1 MPGGAVPSVPG
12 VGILRPVQGDDHD
25 GFGASGDEDEWGDDG
40 PMRGWV
46 PPDDRLWLH
55 PSERAAA
62 GTLPRTLPDAARP
75 GQRAPWVVGG
85 LAVCVVLAL
94 ALTGMVV
101 AAGDNGRPVSTGVRF
116 TGVPTTEADLS
127 RLTTPHRM
135 VTLASSVLDSTVALM
150 VTTDHGTR
158 VGTGVVAEAGGI
170 VVALQP
176 TVAGARSV
184 TAIETDGSRQPA
196 TEVGSDPTT
205 GIVVLRIADDLPAA
219 AFTTSDPTTGSLA
232 VAMSEEARATGG
244 TPTARLYA
252 GTVLYAGIAVDTG
265 HAVGLCG
272 TAIAAPLA
280 PDDFGSPL
288 VEPSGVVAGVLDS
301 VSGSGGSRTAVFLP
315 AELVRDVTA
324 QIVSH
329 GSVDHGNLGAG
340 VVDGPAAGTPGPG
353 GGALVADVVTGGSA
367 AQAGLEFGDRIVS
380 VDGAPVRSV
389 AELVT
394 RLYADPPGTELPLT
408 FVRGGAVRSTTAV
421 LGNS

>member
-1 MPGGAVPSVPG
+1 M
-12 VGILRPVQGDDHD
+12 RDEDHD
-25 GFGASGDEDEWGDDG
+25 GFGTSGDEDDWGDDG
-40 PMRGWV
+40 PIRGWV

-62 GTLPRTLPDAARP
+62 GTLPRSLPGAAGP

-85 LAVCVVLAL
+85 LAVCVVLAMT
-94 ALTGMVV
+94 LTGMVV
-101 AAGDNGRPVSTGVRF
+101 VVATGDGGRPVSTSVMF
-116 TGVPTTEADLS
+116 TGVPTTEADLGK
-127 RLTTPHRM
+127 LTSPHRM
-135 VTLASSVLDSTVALM
+135 VTLASSVRDSTVALV

-176 TVAGARSV
+176 TLDGARSV
-184 TAIETDGSRQPA
+184 TAIETDGTRQPA
-196 TEVGSDPTT
+196 VEVGSDPTT

-219 AFTTSDPTTGSLA
+219 PFTTGDPTTGSLA
-232 VAMSEEARATGG
+232 VAMSEEAGAAGG

-265 HAVGLCG
+265 RAVGFCG

-280 PDDFGSPL
+280 ADDFGSPL
-288 VEPSGVVAGVLDS
+288 VEPSGSVAGVLDS

-329 GSVDHGNLGAG
+329 GSVDHGSLGAG
-340 VVDGPAAGTPGPG
+340 VVDGPAAGTSGQW

-367 AQAGLEFGDRIVS
+367 AQAGLEYGDRIVS
-380 VDGAPVRSV
+380 VDGAPVRTAS
-389 AELVT
+389 ELAT

-408 FVRGGAVRSTTAV
+408 FVRGGTERSTTAV
-421 LGNS
+421 LGNA